1 MPTPMSLSQEISR
14 CRELLQISQSRMAQL
29 VSLKTT
35 RLSDLEKARSLPS
48 EAEAK
53 RLRYNLKRIVEDFHR
68 MARST
73 PSLLADPRLRS
84 LRERGF
90 AG

>member
-1 MPTPMSLSQEISR
+1 MASHMSISKEISS

-29 VSLKTT
+29 MSLKTT
-35 RLSDLEKARSLPS
+35 RLSDLEKARSVPS
-48 EAEAK
+48 EAEAR
-53 RLRYNLKRIVEDFHR
+53 RLRYTLQRIVEEFHR

-73 PSLLADPRLRS
+73 PGLLADPRLRS
-84 LRERGF
+84 LRHRGF